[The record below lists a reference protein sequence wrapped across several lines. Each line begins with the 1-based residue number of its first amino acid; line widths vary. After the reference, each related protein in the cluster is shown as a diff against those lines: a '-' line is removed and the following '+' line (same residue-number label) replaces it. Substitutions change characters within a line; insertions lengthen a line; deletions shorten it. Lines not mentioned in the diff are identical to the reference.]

1 MALILNIDT
10 STSVCSVAL
19 SRDGQ
24 LLALKEN
31 NEGLNHSLLL
41 GTYIDDILKENHLT
55 VGTLDAVSVSMGPG
69 SYTGLRI
76 GVSMAKGLCYGASR
90 PLIAVNTLQALAE
103 SVSERIGEDALYC
116 PMLDARRMEVY
127 TALFDKENRTVMDT
141 KAEIIDENSFQEILQ
156 NHIVYFFGN
165 GSAKVQPVLTSPHA
179 RYLEGVETSAANMI
193 QLAEQK
199 YEAQSFENV
208 AYFEPF
214 YLKDF
219 IATTPK
225 NNVLNK
231 YRK

>member
-19 SRDGQ
+19 SQDGQ
-24 LLALKEN
+24 LVALKEN

-41 GTYIDDILKENHLT
+41 GTYTDEILKENHLT
-55 VGTLDAVSVSMGPG
+55 ANSLDAVAVSMGPG

-76 GVSMAKGLCYGASR
+76 GVSLAKGLCYGASK

-103 SVSERIGEDALYC
+103 SVSKRIGEDALYC
-116 PMLDARRMEVY
+116 PMIDARRMEVY
-127 TALFDKENRTVMDT
+127 TAFYDKGNQTVVDT
-141 KAEIIDENSFQEILQ
+141 KAEIIDDNSFQEILQ

-179 RYLEGVETSAANMI
+179 RYLEGIETSAANMVSI
-193 QLAEQK
+193 AEGKFKLKQ
-199 YEAQSFENV
+199 FEDV

-225 NNVLNK
+225 KNILF
-231 YRK
+231 

>member
-19 SRDGQ
+19 SQDGQ

-31 NEGLNHSLLL
+31 GEGLNHSLLL
-41 GTYIDDILKENHLT
+41 GTYIDDILEENRLT
-55 VGTLDAVSVSMGPG
+55 AGMLDAVSVSMGPG

-90 PLIAVNTLQALAE
+90 PLIAVDTLRALAQ
-103 SVSERIGEDALYC
+103 SVSQRIGEDALYC
-116 PMLDARRMEVY
+116 PMIDARRMEVY
-127 TALFDKENRTVMDT
+127 TALFDKDNRPVLDT
-141 KAEIIDENSFQEILQ
+141 KAEIIDENSFREILRE
-156 NHIVYFFGN
+156 HTVYFFGN
-165 GSAKVQPVLTSPHA
+165 GSDKIKTVLTSPHA
-179 RYLEGVETSAANMI
+179 RFLPDVETSAANMI

-199 YEAQSFENV
+199 YEARDFEDV

-225 NNVLNK
+225 KNMLK
-231 YRK
+231 I

>member
-31 NEGLNHSLLL
+31 DEGLNHSLLL

-55 VGTLDAVSVSMGPG
+55 AGMLDAIAVSMGPG

-76 GVSMAKGLCYGASR
+76 GVSMAKGLCYGATK
-90 PLIAVNTLQALAE
+90 PLIAVNTLQALAA
-103 SVSERIGEDALYC
+103 SVSRRIGEDALYC
-116 PMLDARRMEVY
+116 PMIDARRMEVY
-127 TALFDKENRTVMDT
+127 TALYDKENHSVMET

-156 NHIVYFFGN
+156 NHIIYFFGN
-165 GSAKVQPVLTSPHA
+165 GSDKVKTILTSPHA
-179 RYLEGVETSAANMI
+179 HFLTDIKTSAINMLP
-193 QLAEQK
+193 LAEQK
-199 YEAQSFENV
+199 YEAQSFEDV

-225 NNVLNK
+225 KNILK
-231 YRK
+231 I

>member
-31 NEGLNHSLLL
+31 DEGLNHSLLL

-55 VGTLDAVSVSMGPG
+55 AGMLDAIAVSMGPG

-76 GVSMAKGLCYGASR
+76 GVSMAKGLCYGASK
-90 PLIAVNTLQALAE
+90 PLIAINTLQALAA
-103 SVSERIGEDALYC
+103 SVSRRIGEDALYC
-116 PMLDARRMEVY
+116 PMIDARRMEVY
-127 TALFDKENRTVMDT
+127 TALYDKENHSVMET

-156 NHIVYFFGN
+156 NHIIYFLVN
-165 GSAKVQPVLTSPHA
+165 VSYKVKTILTSPHA
-179 RYLEGVETSAANMI
+179 HLLTEIKTSAVNMLP
-193 QLAEQK
+193 LAEQK
-199 YEAQSFENV
+199 YETQSFEDV

-225 NNVLNK
+225 NKVLK
-231 YRK
+231 

>member
-10 STSVCSVAL
+10 STAVCSVAL

-31 NEGLNHSLLL
+31 SEGLNHSLLL
-41 GTYIDDILKENHLT
+41 GTYIDDILKENRLT
-55 VGTLDAVSVSMGPG
+55 AGALDAVSVSMGPG

-76 GVSMAKGLCYGASR
+76 GVSMAKGLCYGASK
-90 PLIAVNTLQALAE
+90 PLIAVETLRALAE
-103 SVSERIGEDALYC
+103 SVSRRIGEDALYC

-127 TALFDKENRTVMDT
+127 TALFDRENRTVMET
-141 KAEIIDENSFQEILQ
+141 KAEIIDENSFREILRER
-156 NHIVYFFGN
+156 IVYFFGN
-165 GSAKVQPVLTSPHA
+165 GSGKVKNVLTSLHA
-179 RYLEGVETSAANMI
+179 RFLAEVETSAANMI
-193 QLAEQK
+193 RLAEQK
-199 YEAQSFENV
+199 YEARNFEDV

-225 NNVLNK
+225 KNILK
-231 YRK
+231 I